1 MAAKKESSFFN
12 MVSTL
17 LIVTLTAGIT
27 LGAVFILT
35 EDPIEKAK
43 KQKQEKAIKAVLDDF
58 DRIESK
64 NIKSAYDENQD
75 LVFNVAYKGDQFV
88 GVAIETFTNNGF
100 GGTIKLMIGLSPDGT
115 INNISVLEHKETPG
129 LGDKMEKSKSDWSEQ
144 FNGKKGKVALKK
156 NGGEIDAITAATIS
170 SNAFIDA
177 VNRAIETFE
186 QNKGGI

>member
-17 LIVTLTAGIT
+17 LVVTLAAGIA
-27 LGAVFILT
+27 LGAVFNLT
-35 EDPIEKAK
+35 EEPIEKAK
-43 KQKQEKAIKAVLDDF
+43 KQKQEKAIKAVLADF

-64 NIKSAYDENQD
+64 NIQSAYDEDQD
-75 LVFNVAYKGDQFV
+75 LLFNVAYKGDQFV

-100 GGTIKLMIGLSPDGT
+100 GGTIKLMIGLLPDGT
-115 INNISVLEHKETPG
+115 INNVSVLEHKETPG
-129 LGDKMEKSKSDWSEQ
+129 LGDKMEKSKSSWSEQ

-170 SNAFIDA
+170 SNAFVDA
-177 VNRAIETFE
+177 INRAVETFE

>member
-17 LIVTLTAGIT
+17 LVVTLVAGLA
-27 LGAVFILT
+27 LGAVFNLT
-35 EDPIEKAK
+35 EEPIEKAK
-43 KQKQEKAIKAVLDDF
+43 KLKQENAIKAVLDDF

-64 NIKSAYDENQD
+64 NIKSAYDEEQD
-75 LVFNVAYKGDQFV
+75 LLFNVAYKGDQMV

-100 GGTIKLMIGLSPDGT
+100 GGTVKLMIGLSLDGT

-129 LGDKMEKSKSDWSEQ
+129 LGDKMEKSKSSWSDQ